1 MSHNTTQITP
11 EFSHPFRV
19 DKIKPGGSHEKGQA
33 NADERAKLA
42 ERLGINAVEDLK
54 FACDLK
60 PWKKGGAAV
69 DCKIMAKISQTC
81 VVSLDEFESELELSV
96 SRYFTH
102 RPASSGSEEVL
113 DLEALDDDIP
123 DQIVDGEI
131 DLGELVS
138 EELALSLD
146 LHPRKPGAVFADHM
160 ESTPAPQGK
169 SERPNPF
176 EALKVL
182 KGGGDAD

>member
-1 MSHNTTQITP
+1 MSHNTSQITP

-19 DKIKPGGSHEKGQA
+19 DKIKAGGSREKGEA
-33 NADERAKLA
+33 NADQRAKIA
-42 ERLGINAVEDLK
+42 QRLGINAVEDLK
-54 FACDLK
+54 FACELK

-69 DCKIMAKISQTC
+69 NCKVMATINQTC

-102 RPASSGSEEVL
+102 RPASSGLEEVL

-146 LHPRKPGAVFADHM
+146 LHPRKPGAVFSDHM
-160 ESTPAPQGK
+160 ESTPVTQGQ

-176 EALKVL
+176 AALKVL
-182 KGGGDAD
+182 KGGSDGE